1 MENEKLF
8 VLVDVLK
15 TVGRLDDEGFRKKI
29 SSLVKEEIIQL
40 LVNETA
46 PTAPAALAALAALAA
61 KEIAS
66 TAKETAPAAKES
78 APTAPTALAAKET
91 APTAATVKRQ
101 PTTLQAVER
110 KKEKEKKETPA
121 PPASPAPSETPAS
134 LVFEIRPPGAGLDPR
149 LGTIDFVETLSDEL
163 IDKFNI
169 SPILLANSVGKR
181 GNHPFY
187 RGSAAYIWYLPK
199 ERRTHYLSGLFSYE
213 VEYPKVGDLIGFD
226 ENREKWEEAG
236 IDIDF
241 VSSVLTDGENPVF
254 RNEPQKNEDPS
265 IVERVRNFGGFAKM
279 TQSLGET
286 AGPKLV
292 RFMCRFGIDRQVL
305 EDLLHILEKHKEE
318 PNVYIV

>member
-15 TVGRLDDEGFRKKI
+15 SVERLDDEGFRKKI
-29 SSLVKEEIIQL
+29 SSLVKEEIVQL
-40 LVNETA
+40 LVKET
-46 PTAPAALAALAALAA
+46 
-61 KEIAS
+61 AS
-66 TAKETAPAAKES
+66 TAAPVPTVKESVSAAPA
-78 APTAPTALAAKET
+78 PAAKET
-91 APTAATVKRQ
+91 APTAPAPAAVKRQ

-110 KKEKEKKETPA
+110 KKEKEKEKKETPV

>member
-15 TVGRLDDEGFRKKI
+15 SVERLDDEGFRKKI
-29 SSLVKEEIIQL
+29 SSLVKEEIVQL
-40 LVNETA
+40 LVKETAAPAPAVKETA
-46 PTAPAALAALAALAA
+46 PTAPAAPAA
-61 KEIAS
+61 KE
-66 TAKETAPAAKES
+66 TAPAAPAPAAKES
-78 APTAPTALAAKET
+78 APTAPATS
-91 APTAATVKRQ
+91 TAATVKRQ

-121 PPASPAPSETPAS
+121 PPAPSETPAS